1 MWRANS
7 SRTRPPRGHVPPPRI
22 SRTVAITSRRLH
34 YAPFPSVLRP
44 VQRSIKPLP
53 TDMSSAFITATPLL
67 TPKSSRRASL
77 CTRRNAPYTTV
88 RPALRMALDPNLP
101 THLLAANPVWL
112 TKVADAIATL
122 NLPKWLVEWGHPGMM
137 AFMVLGMGTPGAYIG
152 WQGRLNPDK
161 RAGVAQKRLHENI
174 MIAFFLL
181 AFLGGTGGT
190 LSVAMQG
197 YDIWQSPHFISSAVV
212 LAMLAVNSTLA
223 YSGFTIGNDGTPKG
237 RLQGRKLH
245 AYFGIATMLAFLVHG
260 ALGALILLG

>member
-1 MWRANS
+1 
-7 SRTRPPRGHVPPPRI
+7 
-22 SRTVAITSRRLH
+22 
-34 YAPFPSVLRP
+34 
-44 VQRSIKPLP
+44 
-53 TDMSSAFITATPLL
+53 MSSAFITATPLL